1 MDGFAVSLLDEQQGL
16 VVGISLQLVH
26 DIPVLLLVFQLSFQD
41 DLGLGLVLPEH
52 ALLLLEQDGPVQV
65 DFVDGLDQVSL
76 NPDSLYLVFLQGLG
90 EFQHRV
96 RFESPFLGFLRHNLV
111 IFIEHLFYLFKLS
124 TQNFVILYVFVAEE
138 LN

>member
-90 EFQHRV
+90 
-96 RFESPFLGFLRHNLV
+96 
-111 IFIEHLFYLFKLS
+111 
-124 TQNFVILYVFVAEE
+124 
-138 LN
+138 